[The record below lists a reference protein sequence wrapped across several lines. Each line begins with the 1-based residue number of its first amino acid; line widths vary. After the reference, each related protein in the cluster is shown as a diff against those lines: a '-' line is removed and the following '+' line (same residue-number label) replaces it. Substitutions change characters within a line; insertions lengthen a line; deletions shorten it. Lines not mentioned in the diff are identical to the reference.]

1 MKEKNRWLRFLVR
14 WRLKSQTHYYLL
26 IFLSVIV
33 GFLSGIVA
41 AIIKHSVRFTENFLD
56 KAPENWLSYLHFL
69 YPFIGIGLA
78 VFFMVFILKQ
88 QVQHGIPSILFAISK
103 NQAYIKPHNIYSSI
117 ITSALT
123 VGFGGSVGL
132 EGPTVATGGGIGSTL
147 GAIFKINYREKAIL
161 LGAAA
166 SAAMAAIFKAP
177 MAGIVFALEVIMI
190 DLTTYSIIPILL
202 ASVTGSLT
210 SFLLLGTNVIY
221 PVNLTEYFIIKQ
233 TWYFILLGIITGLI
247 AVYFTKVYIFI
258 EKVFSKINNKFKRLL
273 IGSLLLGLLIFLFPA
288 LYGEGYLTINSALK
302 GDFNFILH
310 NNIFSNID
318 ENFTIL
324 IISIIILIL
333 LKAFATSITFGAGGI
348 GGIFAPT
355 LFIGANTGLVIGLLS
370 NFFGYQISLNN
381 SALVAMSGAISGVLL
396 APLTGII
403 LISEITHGYELLFPL
418 LVTST
423 ISYITA
429 RIFIKNN
436 IYTYQLAKRGE
447 LLTHNA
453 DKNILRLL
461 KINDIIEKDFITVYP
476 DQTLGDLV
484 KAVSVSHRNLFPVID
499 YDGHFLGVI
508 SLDRIRKIMFKPE
521 LYDKIKVKDI
531 MFIPPIVARINE
543 SAVSVAEKLQ
553 KQSIFNIVVVDQNNH
568 YIGFISKAN
577 LFSKYRTLLSQFSS
591 D

>member
-33 GFLSGIVA
+33 GFLSGIIA
-41 AIIKHSVRFTENFLD
+41 AIIKHSVRFIENFLD

-103 NQAYIKPHNIYSSI
+103 NQAYLKPHNIYSSI

-147 GAIFKINYREKAIL
+147 GAIFKINYREKIIL

-355 LFIGANTGLVIGLLS
+355 LFIGANTGLVIALLS